1 MRSRR
6 VPTVPPLAITDAE
19 RVELQRRVRAHTTPQ
34 RAAKRARIVLLAAGG
49 LPNRQIAGLVG
60 MNQHTVA
67 QWRRRLETERL
78 AGLQDRKRP
87 GRPLVYDHDQRLRIV
102 ATVTQQPPDP
112 ASHRSH
118 SQLAKELADMGISAS
133 QIGRILA
140 DLDIKPHRVRSW
152 ITRPDDPGF
161 WERAADIC
169 GLYLVP
175 PTGALVLSVDEKTGI
190 GARSRTRPTT
200 GPAPG
205 RPARQE
211 HEYVRHGTAILLA
224 ALDVHGGGI
233 LQATDPDRNTA
244 ANFTCFLDE
253 LDAKVP
259 AALEVHLVLDNGA
272 SHIARDTRWWF
283 VDHRRFH
290 AHDTPT
296 HASWLNQVELCFS
309 ILARR
314 LLKRGEFR
322 SVEDLVARV
331 MAFIADYNRTARPY
345 RWTYDG
351 RPLKAS

>member
-1 MRSRR
+1 M
-6 VPTVPPLAITDAE
+6 PTVPPLGITDAE
-19 RVELQRRVRAHTTPQ
+19 RAELQRRVRAHTTPQ
-34 RAAKRARIVLLAAGG
+34 RAARRARIVLLAADGV
-49 LPNRQIAGLVG
+49 PNRQIAPIVG

-67 QWRRRLETERL
+67 HWRHRFQAERV

-112 ASHRSH
+112 ASHWSH
-118 SQLAKELADMGISAS
+118 SQLAGELADMGISAS

-152 ITRPDDPGF
+152 ITRPQDPGF

-169 GLYLVP
+169 GLYLMP
-175 PTGALVLSVDEKTGI
+175 PTGALVLSVDEKTGMP
-190 GARSRTRPTT
+190 ARSRTRPTT
-200 GPAPG
+200 RPVPG

-224 ALDVHGGGI
+224 ALDVHGGQI
-233 LQATDPDRNTA
+233 FTATDLDRNTA
-244 ANFTCFLDE
+244 ANFISFLEE

-259 AALEVHLVLDNGA
+259 VELAVHLVLEGGS

-283 VDHRRFH
+283 VDHPRFH
-290 AHDTPT
+290 PHYNPS
-296 HASWLNQVELCFS
+296 HASWLNQVELFFS

-314 LLKRGEFR
+314 VLKRGEFT
-322 SVEDLVARV
+322 SVEDLVAKV
-331 MAFIADYNRTARPY
+331 MAFIADDNRTARPF

-351 RPLKAS
+351 RPLKAN

>member
-1 MRSRR
+1 M
-6 VPTVPPLAITDAE
+6 PTIPPLVITDEE
-19 RVELQRRVRAHTTPQ
+19 RAELQRRVRAHTTPQ
-34 RAAKRARIVLLAAGG
+34 RTAKRARIVLLAADG
-49 LPNRQIAGLVG
+49 LPNRQIAPMVG
-60 MNQHTVA
+60 MNEHTVA
-67 QWRRRLETERL
+67 QWRRRFEAEGL
-78 AGLQDRKRP
+78 AGLQDRKRS

-102 ATVTQQPPDP
+102 ATVTQEPPDP
-112 ASHRSH
+112 ASHWSH
-118 SQLAKELADMGISAS
+118 SQLAKALADMGISAS

-175 PTGALVLSVDEKTGI
+175 PTNALVLSVDEKTGI

-200 GPAPG
+200 APAPG

-233 LQATDPDRNTA
+233 FTATDLDRNTA
-244 ANFTCFLDE
+244 VNFIDFLDA

-259 AALEVHLVLDNGA
+259 AELDIHLVLDNGS
-272 SHIARDTRWWF
+272 SHIARDTRWWL
-283 VDHRRFH
+283 VAHPRFH
-290 AHDTPT
+290 AHYTPS
-296 HASWLNQVELCFS
+296 HASWLNQVELFFS

-322 SVEDLVARV
+322 SVEDLVAKV
-331 MAFIADYNRTARPY
+331 MAFIDDYNRTATPF

>member
-1 MRSRR
+1 M
-6 VPTVPPLAITDAE
+6 PTVPPLGITDAE
-19 RVELQRRVRAHTTPQ
+19 RAELQRRVRAHTTPQ
-34 RAAKRARIVLLAAGG
+34 RAARRARIVLLAADGV
-49 LPNRQIAGLVG
+49 PNRQIAPMVG
-60 MNQHTVA
+60 MNEHTVA
-67 QWRRRLETERL
+67 QWRHRFQTDRL
-78 AGLQDRKRP
+78 AGLEDRKRP

-112 ASHRSH
+112 ASHWSH
-118 SQLAKELADMGISAS
+118 SQLAKALADLGISAS

-169 GLYLVP
+169 GLYLAP

-190 GARSRTRPTT
+190 GARSRTQPTQ
-200 GPAPG
+200 PVAPG

-224 ALDVHGGGI
+224 ALDVHGGQI
-233 LQATDPDRNTA
+233 FTATDLDRNTA
-244 ANFTCFLDE
+244 ANFISFLEE

-259 AALEVHLVLDNGA
+259 VELAVHLVLEGGS

-283 VDHRRFH
+283 EDHPRFH
-290 AHDTPT
+290 PHYNPS
-296 HASWLNQVELCFS
+296 HASWLNQVELFFS

-314 LLKRGEFR
+314 VLKRGEFT
-322 SVEDLVARV
+322 SVEDLVAKV
-331 MAFIADYNRTARPY
+331 MAFIADDNRTARPF

-351 RPLKAS
+351 RPLKAN

>member
-1 MRSRR
+1 M
-6 VPTVPPLAITDAE
+6 PTIPPLVISEDE
-19 RVELQRRVRAHTTPQ
+19 RAELQRRVRAHTTPQ
-34 RAAKRARIVLLAAGG
+34 RAAKRARIVLLAADGM
-49 LPNRQIAGLVG
+49 PNRQIASMVG

-67 QWRRRLETERL
+67 QWRRRFEVERL

-87 GRPLVYDHDQRLRIV
+87 GRPLVYDHHQRLRIV

-112 ASHRSH
+112 ASHWSH

-175 PTGALVLSVDEKTGI
+175 PTNALVLSVDEKTGI
-190 GARSRTRPTT
+190 GARSRTRPTRP
-200 GPAPG
+200 PAPG
-205 RPARQE
+205 RPTRQE
-211 HEYVRHGTAILLA
+211 HEYVRHGTATLLA

-233 LQATDPDRNTA
+233 VQATDLDRNTA
-244 ANFTCFLDE
+244 TNFIDFLDD
-253 LDAKVP
+253 LDAKIP
-259 AALEVHLVLDNGA
+259 AGLGVHLVLDNGS
-272 SHIARDTRWWF
+272 SHIANATRWWF
-283 VDHRRFH
+283 VDHPRFH
-290 AHDTPT
+290 PHYTPT
-296 HASWLNQVELCFS
+296 HASWLNQVELFFS

-314 LLKRGEFR
+314 LLKRGEFH
-322 SVEDLVARV
+322 SVQDLVGKV
-331 MAFIADYNRTARPY
+331 MAFIADYNRTARPF

>member
-1 MRSRR
+1 M
-6 VPTVPPLAITDAE
+6 PTVAPLAITDEERAE
-19 RVELQRRVRAHTTPQ
+19 LARRVRAHTSPQ
-34 RAAKRARIVLLAAGG
+34 RAAKRARIVLLAAEGV
-49 LPNRQIAGLVG
+49 PNRQIAPMVG
-60 MNQHTVA
+60 MNEHTVA
-67 QWRRRLETERL
+67 QWRRRFAAERL
-78 AGLQDRKRP
+78 AGLEDRKRP

-102 ATVTQQPPDP
+102 ATVPQQPPDP
-112 ASHRSH
+112 ASHWSH
-118 SQLAKELADMGISAS
+118 SQLAKELADLGISAS

-169 GLYLVP
+169 GRYLAP
-175 PTGALVLSVDEKTGI
+175 PTNALVLSVDQKTGI

-200 GPAPG
+200 PPAPG

-211 HEYVRHGTAILLA
+211 HEYVRHGTASLLA
-224 ALDVHGGGI
+224 VLDVHGGGI
-233 LQATDPDRNTA
+233 FTATDLDRNTA
-244 ANFTCFLDE
+244 ANFIDFLDE

-259 AALEVHLVLDNGA
+259 AGLEVHLVLDNG
-272 SHIARDTRWWF
+272 SSPIANATRWWF
-283 VDHRRFH
+283 VDHPRFH
-290 AHDTPT
+290 PHYTPS

-314 LLKRGEFR
+314 LLNRGEFR
-322 SVEDLVARV
+322 SVQDLVGKV
-331 MAFIADYNRTARPY
+331 MAFINDYNRTAKPF

>member
-1 MRSRR
+1 M
-6 VPTVPPLAITDAE
+6 PTVPPLVITDEE
-19 RVELQRRVRAHTTPQ
+19 RAELQRRVRAHTTPQ
-34 RAAKRARIVLLAAGG
+34 RAVKRARIVLLAAEGV
-49 LPNRQIAGLVG
+49 PNRQIAPIVG
-60 MNQHTVA
+60 VNQHTVSH
-67 QWRRRLETERL
+67 WRRRFEAERL
-78 AGLQDRKRP
+78 AGLEDRKRP

-102 ATVTQQPPDP
+102 ATVTQEPPDP
-112 ASHRSH
+112 ASHWSH

-140 DLDIKPHRVRSW
+140 ELDIKPHRVRSW

-175 PTGALVLSVDEKTGI
+175 PTNALVLSVDEKTGMP
-190 GARSRTRPTT
+190 ARSRTRPTT
-200 GPAPG
+200 PVGPG

-233 LQATDPDRNTA
+233 FTATDLDRNTA
-244 ANFTCFLDE
+244 ANFIDFLDD

-259 AALEVHLVLDNGA
+259 AGLEVHLVLDNGS

-283 VDHRRFH
+283 VDHPRFH
-290 AHDTPT
+290 PHYTPT
-296 HASWLNQVELCFS
+296 HASWLNQVELFFS

-314 LLKRGEFR
+314 LLRRGEFT
-322 SVEDLVARV
+322 SVEDLVAKA
-331 MAFIADYNRTARPY
+331 MAFIADYNRTATPF

>member
-19 RVELQRRVRAHTTPQ
+19 RAELQRRVRAHTTPQ
-34 RAAKRARIVLLAAGG
+34 RAVKRARIVLLAADG
-49 LPNRQIAGLVG
+49 LPNRQIAPMVS
-60 MNQHTVA
+60 MNEHTVA
-67 QWRRRLETERL
+67 QWRRRFAAERL
-78 AGLQDRKRP
+78 AGLEDRKRP

-112 ASHRSH
+112 ASHWSH
-118 SQLAKELADMGISAS
+118 SQLAKELADLGISAS

-140 DLDIKPHRVRSW
+140 ELDIKPHRVRSW
-152 ITRPDDPGF
+152 IP
-161 WERAADIC
+161 
-169 GLYLVP
+169 
-175 PTGALVLSVDEKTGI
+175 
-190 GARSRTRPTT
+190 RPTT
-200 GPAPG
+200 RPAPG
-205 RPARQE
+205 RPPRQE

-233 LQATDPDRNTA
+233 FTATDLERNTA
-244 ANFTCFLDE
+244 ANFIAFLDD
-253 LDAKVP
+253 LDAAVP
-259 AALEVHLVLDNGA
+259 TDLQVHLVLDNGS

-283 VDHRRFH
+283 VDHPRFH
-290 AHDTPT
+290 PHYTPS
-296 HASWLNQVELCFS
+296 HASWLNQVELFFS

-322 SVEDLVARV
+322 SVEDLVAKV
-331 MAFIADYNRTARPY
+331 MTFIADYNRTATPF

>member
-1 MRSRR
+1 M
-6 VPTVPPLAITDAE
+6 PTMPPLAITDAE
-19 RVELQRRVRAHTTPQ
+19 RAELQRRVRAHTTPQ
-34 RAAKRARIVLLAAGG
+34 RAAKRARIVLLSADG
-49 LPNRQIAGLVG
+49 LPNRQIAPIVG
-60 MNQHTVA
+60 MNQHTVSH
-67 QWRRRLETERL
+67 WRHRFEAERL
-78 AGLQDRKRP
+78 AGLEDRPRP
-87 GRPLVYDHDQRLRIV
+87 GRPLVYDHDQRLRIL

-112 ASHRSH
+112 ASHWSH
-118 SQLAKELADMGISAS
+118 SQLATELADMGISAS

-169 GLYLVP
+169 GLYLAP
-175 PTGALVLSVDEKTGI
+175 PTNALVLSVDEKTGMP
-190 GARSRTRPTT
+190 ARSRTRPV
-200 GPAPG
+200 APG

-211 HEYVRHGTAILLA
+211 HEYLRHGAAILLA

-233 LQATDPDRNTA
+233 VQATDLDRNTA
-244 ANFTCFLDE
+244 ANFIGFLDE

-259 AALEVHLVLDNGA
+259 AGLQVHLVLEGGS

-283 VDHRRFH
+283 VDHPRFH
-290 AHDTPT
+290 PHSTPS
-296 HASWLNQVELCFS
+296 HASWLNQVELFFS

-314 LLKRGEFR
+314 PLRRGEFR

-331 MAFIADYNRTARPY
+331 MAFITDDNRTATPF

>member
-1 MRSRR
+1 M
-6 VPTVPPLAITDAE
+6 PTIRPLVITDEE
-19 RVELQRRVRAHTTPQ
+19 RAELQRRVRAHTTPQ
-34 RAAKRARIVLLAAGG
+34 RTAKRARIVLLAADG
-49 LPNRQIAGLVG
+49 LPNRQIAPMVG
-60 MNQHTVA
+60 RNEHTVA
-67 QWRRRLETERL
+67 QWRRRFAAEGL
-78 AGLQDRKRP
+78 AGLQDRKRS

-102 ATVTQQPPDP
+102 ATVTQEPPDP
-112 ASHRSH
+112 ASHWSH
-118 SQLAKELADMGISAS
+118 SQLAKALADMGISAS

-175 PTGALVLSVDEKTGI
+175 PTNALVLSVDEKTGI

-200 GPAPG
+200 APAPG

-233 LQATDPDRNTA
+233 VQATDLDRNTA
-244 ANFTCFLDE
+244 TNFIDFLDA

-259 AALEVHLVLDNGA
+259 AELDVHLVLDNGS

-283 VDHRRFH
+283 VAHPRFH
-290 AHDTPT
+290 AHYTPS
-296 HASWLNQVELCFS
+296 HASWLNQVELFFS

-322 SVEDLVARV
+322 SVEDLVAKV
-331 MAFIADYNRTARPY
+331 MAFIADDNRTARPF